1 MEENKNI
8 EAQGTGE
15 RAISHTA
22 SGMLS
27 VIGACALILSAVA
40 FILSPEFFTEYESSG
55 GWFCV
60 GAGLGLV
67 VFGAL
72 LCGLSKIVRAAEFY
86 LASINDNK
94 AFVNE

>member
-8 EAQGTGE
+8 EAQVTGE
-15 RAISHTA
+15 RAISHTI

-27 VIGACALILSAVA
+27 AIGSCSLILSAIALILS
-40 FILSPEFFTEYESSG
+40 PNFFTEYNATG

-60 GAGLGLV
+60 GTGISMI
-67 VFGAL
+67 VFGAIL
-72 LCGLSKIVRAAEFY
+72 LGLSKIVRAAEFY